1 MLANVRA
8 ASFNFFSV
16 GVVVPKGGS
25 SGKRSSP
32 NKGHKST
39 VRTLIFVVDCSS
51 SSILGQPLRPR
62 GVRRGGDTTQPL
74 PALLHPHTQLLHARA
89 PLLCTRRPHARASGT
104 TVKIRPICNF
114 SLILKFPFT
123 PRIYFTT
130 QSDCEVS
137 SKVTVRIFWVKK
149 KGKSKIQV
157 RSCSQAGR
165 RCTAC
170 IAPKSAAVTLRSAG
184 RGNA

>member
-1 MLANVRA
+1 M
-8 ASFNFFSV
+8 
-16 GVVVPKGGS
+16 
-25 SGKRSSP
+25 
-32 NKGHKST
+32 
-39 VRTLIFVVDCSS
+39 
-51 SSILGQPLRPR
+51 RPR

-137 SKVTVRIFWVKK
+137 SKVTVQKYTEHTLGTLWSSTLRPGTCMMP
-149 KGKSKIQV
+149 GKSARDWTHLSSCDAHGGSRARIED
-157 RSCSQAGR
+157 RSCESSEQLRASQRGSLLWLCDDAACSRPGAASGTGSADPAGAVSPSKR
-165 RCTAC
+165 R
-170 IAPKSAAVTLRSAG
+170 
-184 RGNA
+184 